1 MDGEA
6 GKPDLV
12 NVIRRQFDTE
22 GGGGRD
28 AKSGFVRA
36 WSAGF
41 EPTQDTL
48 EDGPVRAGSA
58 HAAVPEEEACV
69 GLDHPEGVATGAWRV
84 GHGVVDVGFW
94 GGIGFEI
101 FAQKQSR
108 QLKNDGDLKRA
119 GDNVPEELE
128 RIEL

>member
-1 MDGEA
+1 M
-6 GKPDLV
+6 V

-22 GGGGRD
+22 GGGGGD
-28 AKSGFVRA
+28 TKSGFVCA

-84 GHGVVDVGFW
+84 GHGVVDAGFW

-101 FAQKQSR
+101 F
-108 QLKNDGDLKRA
+108 RA
-119 GDNVPEELE
+119 KAMQTAEE
-128 RIEL
+128 